1 MVQFRVNHQQGASFM
16 ETRTSHSVRVL
27 GVSLAAASVAL
38 TALVAV
44 ASGGA
49 AAAVVPV
56 AFGLP
61 FVAVVVLD
69 GIVSHRE
76 HHA

>member
-1 MVQFRVNHQQGASFM
+1 M
-16 ETRTSHSVRVL
+16 ETRNTSHSVRVL

-38 TALVAV
+38 TVVVAV
-44 ASGGA
+44 VSGGA

-61 FVAVVVLD
+61 FLAMVLLD
-69 GIVSHRE
+69 GIVSHNE

>member
-1 MVQFRVNHQQGASFM
+1 M
-16 ETRTSHSVRVL
+16 ETRNTSHSVRVL

-38 TALVAV
+38 TAVVAV

-49 AAAVVPV
+49 AAAIVPV
-56 AFGLP
+56 VFGLP
-61 FVAVVVLD
+61 FVAMVLLD
-69 GIVSHRE
+69 GIASHHE